1 MEQNNL
7 AAVIKEGMLISAR
20 IWDSEVR
27 LDNSQGSFLLFFQVF
42 SVVHIFWIKEK
53 AITGPMKCI
62 K

>member
-7 AAVIKEGMLISAR
+7 AAVIKEEMLISAR
-20 IWDSEVR
+20 IWDSEVG

-53 AITGPMKCI
+53 AKTGPMTCI